1 MSSIPRDP
9 AFDSTLALLTEGY
22 DFMANRRRQL
32 HSDIFATRLL
42 LQDVVCMVGP
52 EAARLFYEDERITR
66 RGAMPITTLT
76 LLQDFGSVQMLDGAA
91 HHCRKAMFMSLMSP
105 GGIQR
110 LVDIAAARWRER
122 IPIWTGR
129 HRLALFPALQRLY
142 CRAVCDWA
150 GI

>member
-22 DFMANRRRQL
+22 DFMAKRRRQL
-32 HSDIFATRLL
+32 ESDVFATRIL

-52 EAARLFYEDERITR
+52 EAARLFYEDERVTR

-91 HHCRKAMFMSLMSP
+91 HHCRKEMFMSLMSRP
-105 GGIQR
+105 ASSGWSSSPP
-110 LVDIAAARWRER
+110 IAGASASASGKGASE
-122 IPIWTGR
+122 
-129 HRLALFPALQRLY
+129 
-142 CRAVCDWA
+142 
-150 GI
+150 